1 MLFIIIG
8 AVVLLSL
15 IVLLVVF
22 SWTLVRQSQAIVVE
36 RLGKFHRVLKQGIHF
51 IIPLIDRAVCVRCE
65 HGIDWESNSDWIED
79 ERKDRYIGE
88 KGTEWSRI
96 SLKERVADFPKQDV
110 ITKDNAVVSVNTVV
124 FFQVTDPKQ
133 FVYGAEDPIYAIKML
148 TETTVRNIVGE
159 LELDGV
165 LASRDLINKKL
176 CYTLDEAADAWGIKI
191 LRVEVQEITPPEDVQ
206 KAMHK
211 QMKAERE
218 RREAIL
224 IAEGKKRS
232 TILVAEGKSQATI
245 LEGKSKAEAIRLI
258 NEANPSAAYLTL
270 EGYKAVK
277 DMADGNATKIV
288 VPSDIQNI
296 AGLFA
301 SLKSVVSEDTGAIK
315 VKAEVENEVKVA
327 QTTRL
332 EMLAAKKEEDL
343 TEDEWFELEM
353 AREEQAKQEK
363 ETAEQ
368 A

>member
-15 IVLLVVF
+15 IVLLIVY
-22 SWTLVRQSQAIVVE
+22 SWRLVRQSQAIVIE
-36 RLGKFHRVLKQGIHF
+36 RLGKFHRVLRQGIHF
-51 IIPLIDRAVCVRCE
+51 VIPIIDREVNVKSEA
-65 HGIDWESNSDWIED
+65 GFSWISKE
-79 ERKDRYIGE
+79 
-88 KGTEWSRI
+88 TEWEAYVENNPFSEKDEKWTRI
-96 SLKERVADFPKQDV
+96 SLKERVADFPPQEV
-110 ITKDNAVVSVNTVV
+110 ITKDNAVVKINSVV

-148 TETTVRNIVGE
+148 TETTLRNIVGE

-165 LASRDLINKKL
+165 LASRELINKKL

-191 LRVEVQEITPPEDVQ
+191 LRVEVQEIKLPDDVQ
-206 KAMHK
+206 EAMHK

-224 IAEGKKRS
+224 KAEGQKRS
-232 TILVAEGKSQATI
+232 AILIAEGKSQATI
-245 LEGKSKAEAIRLI
+245 LEGQSKAEAIRLI

-277 DMADGNATKIV
+277 DLADGNATKIV

-327 QTTRL
+327 QPTRL
-332 EMLAAKKEEDL
+332 EMLAAKKEEEL

-353 AREEQAKQEK
+353 AREKQEK